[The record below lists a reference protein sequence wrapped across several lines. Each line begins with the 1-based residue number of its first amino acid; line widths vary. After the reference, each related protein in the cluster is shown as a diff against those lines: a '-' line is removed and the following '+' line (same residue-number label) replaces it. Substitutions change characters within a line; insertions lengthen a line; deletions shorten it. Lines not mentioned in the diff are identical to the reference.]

1 LRECTAIGLYKGTV
15 RDKMDE
21 KEVKYLKIEGFTER
35 QALKIIEMR
44 DEYKKPNHGRYREP
58 A

>member
-1 LRECTAIGLYKGTV
+1 
-15 RDKMDE
+15 MDE
-21 KEVKYLKIEGFTER
+21 VEYLKIEGFTER

-44 DEYKKPNHGRYREP
+44 DEYKKPNHGRYNERPMEP